1 MEDSETPRSAFQR
14 RRTGASRRRARTE
27 NEAGS
32 RPRFEIVIETQTVRL
47 SVDGEVTAET
57 LAALTTLASGLR
69 PNSPVGAAVA
79 VRHQPAGPQGV
90 LPHANEPASAADG
103 QDTPEPQVVPRLPQ
117 AVTGTFRI
125 AKDIVTELIARL
137 VGHGLG
143 FPP

>member
-57 LAALTTLASGLR
+57 LAALTTLVQR
-69 PNSPVGAAVA
+69 RVSP
-79 VRHQPAGPQGV
+79 
-90 LPHANEPASAADG
+90 
-103 QDTPEPQVVPRLPQ
+103 
-117 AVTGTFRI
+117 
-125 AKDIVTELIARL
+125 
-137 VGHGLG
+137 
-143 FPP
+143 